1 MHTSVESYVRV
12 DWYNGQT
19 KADIVY
25 LDIAWVSPV
34 LLLMKAARCLQAG
47 VDEKELSFYD
57 VLRKRPFMKNLR
69 NLIFNL
75 SFIFFTLSTCL
86 YQFSFI
92 YKVILCPEK
101 I

>member
-25 LDIAWVSPV
+25 LGIAWVSPV

-47 VDEKELSFYD
+47 VDEKELSF
-57 VLRKRPFMKNLR
+57 L
-69 NLIFNL
+69 
-75 SFIFFTLSTCL
+75 
-86 YQFSFI
+86 
-92 YKVILCPEK
+92 
-101 I
+101 